1 MSAHSQCL
9 AKYDTVRISQRMVFG
24 AILLRIYLSKTCKLR
39 WLHAHDGIMKFIR
52 FLFRFRYILSQET
65 TKPNSHRSLVAIKEH
80 GVLISTIN
88 DADEQIEFWA
98 IGYDKFIT

>member
-1 MSAHSQCL
+1 M
-9 AKYDTVRISQRMVFG
+9 
-24 AILLRIYLSKTCKLR
+24 
-39 WLHAHDGIMKFIR
+39 
-52 FLFRFRYILSQET
+52 LSQET

-98 IGYDKFIT
+98 IGYAKSIA